1 VASQT
6 LGDGSEGEIAHDLRE
21 APHSPR
27 HRFED
32 GEGDVRISP
41 AKIEEVGPTQEEHLR
56 RAGRD
61 SRGDVPAPVEQGPLA
76 EGGAGPLGVEHL
88 LPTSKRSLT
97 DLDRALRDDEEPVAR
112 LPFLEE
118 DLTGT

>member
-1 VASQT
+1 
-6 LGDGSEGEIAHDLRE
+6 
-21 APHSPR
+21 
-27 HRFED
+27 
-32 GEGDVRISP
+32 
-41 AKIEEVGPTQEEHLR
+41 
-56 RAGRD
+56 
-61 SRGDVPAPVEQGPLA
+61 
-76 EGGAGPLGVEHL
+76 VEHL